1 MKTDAQHHNP
11 PPAALAA
18 HPHTL
23 PLYVAY
29 DISACR
35 RRNRLR
41 RLLLGFGEPVQES
54 LFLCWLDTARRRRF
68 ETLLA
73 AFRRLPHVGD
83 ERIDC
88 IAARTGSLLAPAREW
103 VIE

>member
-11 PPAALAA
+11 PPAAALAA

-29 DISACR
+29 DISDC
-35 RRNRLR
+35 
-41 RLLLGFGEPVQES
+41 
-54 LFLCWLDTARRRRF
+54 
-68 ETLLA
+68 
-73 AFRRLPHVGD
+73 RLPHLGD

-88 IAARTGSLLAPAREW
+88 IAARTGSLPAPAREW